1 MTRQVTDQLYIDLEY
16 FTPEDYHVYTAEAA
30 SSVTTTATVT
40 CVIGKLVD
48 ATITTEALFTPSF
61 SAQATKNSF
70 AVLDVVATI
79 SAVPTINRSTSITLD
94 SIVTQSLQS
103 IRVRNSQATIACEV
117 TVTAQVESAKNAD
130 ASFSSTSTQT
140 TQVDKFTGIIAS
152 LSSSATQTAT
162 ADKFVTTSANLTS
175 AFTQTVVADV
185 TIELSS
191 SITSS
196 ASLTAT
202 GLRIK
207 DSAVACEAL
216 FTPSVSV
223 EVTKNSFA
231 VLDSVASLS
240 VDISKLVSATAN
252 ITSAI
257 TSTVSGQVNKLFA
270 SALSTTATVTATGLR
285 PSRFPTITATTT
297 PRYTD
302 VGFSTSTKKF
312 GTASLYAAST
322 SGSAEIRPKSNAVWD
337 GTNFKTFAD
346 GYTWTS
352 SDGITWTRAAN
363 NLSIGNFYPKVKY
376 LNSNWIFVEAGL
388 IYYSSNGTTWSTQN
402 PGVGGGFTFENINYY
417 SGFFYIS
424 GFGSGVGRF
433 AVYRSSTITGTYTV
447 AYQSGTISDYTKS
460 TDIILNASGLA
471 VAYSRYNGSTY
482 SNFLVYGSATTWT
495 QGTIDT
501 GVSVEANK
509 IAHDGTTYGVTFN
522 RNSTTIKKSTTGAT
536 SSWSASSA
544 SISTQPIDIAYKN
557 SKWIV
562 TDQYKV
568 YAGTTVDNVSA
579 VLTNNFNPA
588 YDNITGVEY
597 GASKW
602 LYVKNG
608 SALYSSNS
616 TAWSEDDIES
626 VVNMPGYVDV
636 TLGDNTDYSQ
646 FGTMDFWLNNAG
658 GYARILSKFNY
669 GSGNYFITLD
679 TNTIEFTGYGGS
691 LSGAVSSGW
700 NHIRISSSGGTL
712 SLYVNGTRT
721 ATGSGS
727 LTSTTGALRFFGQA
741 STSTVYID
749 EFLITDEVL
758 TAPSAT
764 SFTVPTGEFANTTST
779 DLLLHFNG
787 NFVDDSELPK
797 VFSVSA
803 ALTSAATVSASAT
816 AQVEASAS
824 MSSTASQSVT
834 VVKTAGFD
842 SAISSAFTLTANG
855 EELAEEATA
864 NLNAE
869 FATSVD
875 ASVTRLL
882 DANIASQAAV
892 SATALRIQQGVIAT
906 DAVFSELVAAAK
918 VGDFLIDMTSVA
930 TQTVSANRTR
940 DVASAISSN
949 AAVTAQSDVSK
960 EFGAQLNSQATQTT
974 TALRIQDSGALAFE
988 AFGAELAVVYVIAR
1002 FFINCEVTAT
1012 LAATAKVTTGNVI
1025 DANSTTTLTAQTDVT
1040 KTFASAQSSTT
1051 QLTAEGIKAVEAQA
1065 SLSSAFTVTAQ
1076 PTATLSF
1083 ITTEPVVATQTAQG
1097 NITAS
1102 GAADIS
1108 SALQFGLTVIDV
1120 TRTVEAQLTSN
1131 SSVNIVNQRVRYM
1144 DAQIASEFSLANSL
1158 SQIKRTSVD
1167 LNATCTLL
1175 ATISHIEGADLQA
1188 FANSTVSTQAN
1199 VLRGASANITSQATL
1214 TVEPTK
1220 LVIASANLTSQTQVN
1235 ANAGKR
1241 VVGNAAF
1248 TSAFAPVMAFN
1259 IIHIDPYLTWK
1270 IQPEVRTYK
1279 IQREDREFSIR
1290 EETRQFIIKG

>member
-16 FTPEDYHVYTAEAA
+16 FTPEDYYVYIAEAA
-30 SSVTTTATVT
+30 
-40 CVIGKLVD
+40 
-48 ATITTEALFTPSF
+48 ALPAGAF
-61 SAQATKNSF
+61 
-70 AVLDVVATI
+70 TI
-79 SAVPTINRSTSITLD
+79 SCEATAIGAV
-94 SIVTQSLQS
+94 
-103 IRVRNSQATIACEV
+103 
-117 TVTAQVESAKNAD
+117 VEAD
-130 ASFSSTSTQT
+130 A
-140 TQVDKFTGIIAS
+140 A
-152 LSSSATQTAT
+152 
-162 ADKFVTTSANLTS
+162 LTS
-175 AFTQTVVADV
+175 AFTQTA
-185 TIELSS
+185 
-191 SITSS
+191 
-196 ASLTAT
+196 TA
-202 GLRIK
+202 LRIL
-207 DSAVACEAL
+207 DFTVAVTGA
-216 FTPSVSV
+216 FTPSM
-223 EVTKNSFA
+223 TAAILKNSVA
-231 VLDSVASLS
+231 VLDSTSTLSVNAVANRSVNIALSSIINQSLS
-240 VDISKLVSATAN
+240 GVRFAGLAANASSQFTQTSQATRATLAQAN
-252 ITSAI
+252 ISSAF
-257 TSTVSGQVNKLFA
+257 SVS
-270 SALSTTATVTATGLR
+270 ATGLR

-312 GTASLYAAST
+312 GTASLYAVST

-388 IYYSSNGTTWSTQN
+388 IYYSTNGTTWSTQN

-447 AYQSGTISDYTKS
+447 GYQSGTISDYTKS
-460 TDIILNASGLA
+460 TDIILNANGLA

-544 SISTQPIDIAYKN
+544 SISTEPVDIAYKN

-562 TDQYKV
+562 TDQYKI

-579 VLTNNFNPA
+579 VLTNNFNPN
-588 YDNITGVEY
+588 YDKITGVEY

-608 SALYSSNS
+608 SAIYSSNS

-646 FGTMDFWLNNAG
+646 FSTMDFWLYNSG
-658 GYARILSKFNY
+658 QSARILSKFNY
-669 GSGNYFITLD
+669 GSGNYFAYLD
-679 TNTIEFTGYGGS
+679 PNTFTFTGYGGS
-691 LSGAVSSGW
+691 LSGSLSSNW
-700 NHIRISSSGGTL
+700 NHIRISNSGGTI

-727 LTSTTGALRFFGQA
+727 LPSTTGALRFFGQA
-741 STSTVYID
+741 STGTVYID

-758 TAPSAT
+758 TSPSAT

-797 VFSVSA
+797 ILTLSAALSSVASVSA
-803 ALTSAATVSASAT
+803 AAVKQA
-816 AQVEASAS
+816 EASAS

-875 ASVTRLL
+875 ASVTRQV
-882 DANIASQAAV
+882 DANIASQANA

-918 VGDFLIDMTSVA
+918 VGDFLIDMASVA

-949 AAVTAQSDVSK
+949 AAVTAQTDVSK
-960 EFGAQLNSQATQTT
+960 EFGAQLNSQATQTA

-1012 LAATAKVTTGNVI
+1012 LTATAKVTTGNVI

-1065 SLSSAFTVTAQ
+1065 LLSSAFTVTAQ

-1102 GAADIS
+1102 AAADIS

-1199 VLRGASANITSQATL
+1199 VLRGASANITSQATATIL
-1214 TVEPTK
+1214 PTK

-1290 EETRQFIIKG
+1290 KETRQFIIKG